1 MKTLTFTRGAR
12 FACALTLL
20 CTFVLADAGAALAAG
35 TNSTDNSFEKDTLHL
50 PAANHITSGSAS
62 GSILRTIVGLAI
74 VIGVIYG
81 LYWILKQGRAA
92 KNPATGY
99 GLEQL
104 ASLPLGTGK
113 SVTLVRVGDEVHLLG
128 ISEHGIS
135 GIRVYTEEQAYELGL
150 PLDSPA
156 GTPSDPNAGLPPV
169 QRLVETVKRFTLR

>member
-1 MKTLTFTRGAR
+1 MKTLTLIRGAR
-12 FACALTLL
+12 MACALTLL
-20 CTFVLADAGAALAAG
+20 CTFALGDAGAALAAG
-35 TNSTDNSFEKDTLHL
+35 TNSTGNSFEKDKLHL
-50 PAANHITSGSAS
+50 PAPNHITTGSSG

-92 KNPATGY
+92 KNPTTGY

-113 SVTLVRVGDEVHLLG
+113 SVMLVRVGDEVHLLG

-135 GIRVYTEEQAYELGL
+135 GIRVYTEEEAYELGL
-150 PLDSPA
+150 PLDSAA
-156 GTPSDPNAGLPPV
+156 GTSSDPNAGLPPV
-169 QRLVETVKRFTLR
+169 QRLVESVKRFTLR